1 MASTINH
8 SQAFLL
14 RIPDVSYRKLTGI
27 LFLYDMKLL
36 WRPDKQNEPDF
47 TVDHIDI
54 KLQKISSVNTKR
66 VKLQLVLDNENSPTF
81 YFNSTQALE
90 QRNNL
95 KDRLQELISG
105 AKSQQDDYN
114 AKIRKLQDDSSLLRL
129 YNELVAS
136 NNPILRAE
144 EFWTIHSDS
153 LRFDPPQDTGI
164 PTSLLTEL
172 QTGSDLEQQK
182 YTLTQETTQHIFRM
196 YPAVRKKHIELVP
209 DKISEENFWKNVLQS
224 LQFHGV
230 DNLTASNS
238 NFLEATKHDE
248 SHRLKNDIKRIKL
261 SNTGIIG
268 EDVDYIPLSS
278 EQVVQ
283 EQPRFTKPWIQRCN
297 YQNRM
302 IIGVNSMI
310 EDEMANTQQAS
321 ADYNKLNLTQ
331 NPIQSVKSD
340 FQKSF
345 SLPSLEDWRPNLT
358 DPVYPGV
365 ALQMLTDLSPGGSI
379 VQTAPPL
386 PTFSSPAMKTDLV
399 NLYRSCTEL
408 LRHLWS
414 CFPVTNPAVENKLN
428 RIVASLK
435 NFQLTHLRPFVD
447 KYGATGEQVT
457 SQLTLSI
464 SMGLKKYEIWAKKKK
479 GPQNKSHFKK
489 H

>member
-1 MASTINH
+1 MAIAINH
-8 SQAFLL
+8 SQSFLL
-14 RIPDVSYRKLTGI
+14 RIPEVSYRKLNGI

-36 WRPDKQNEPDF
+36 WKPDNSSEREF
-47 TVDHIDI
+47 TVDYIDI
-54 KLQKISSVNTKR
+54 QIQKISSANTKK

-81 YFNSTQALE
+81 YFNSVQALE

-105 AKSQQDDYN
+105 AKSQQVDYN
-114 AKIRKLQDDSSLLRL
+114 AKIRKLKDDSSLLRL

-136 NNPILRAE
+136 SNPILKAE

-153 LRFDPPQDTGI
+153 LRFEPPQDTGI

-172 QTGSDLEQQK
+172 QTGSEVEQLK
-182 YTLTQETTQHIFRM
+182 FTLTQETTQHIFRM

-209 DKISEENFWKNVLQS
+209 DKIGEENFWKNVLQS
-224 LQFHGV
+224 LQFHGI
-230 DNLTASNS
+230 DNLTASSS

-268 EDVDYIPLSS
+268 EDADYIPLSS

-302 IIGVNSMI
+302 IVGINSMNESEI
-310 EDEMANTQQAS
+310 SKTSVAQ

-331 NPIQSVKSD
+331 NPIQSVTSD

-365 ALQMLTDLSPGGSI
+365 ALQMLTELSPGGSI
-379 VQTAPPL
+379 VQTVSPL
-386 PTFSSPAMKTDLV
+386 PSFSSPAMKTDLV

-414 CFPVTNPAVENKLN
+414 CFPVTNPAVENKLS
-428 RIVASLK
+428 RIITSLK
-435 NFQLTHLRPFVD
+435 SFQFTHLKPFVD
-447 KYGATGEQVT
+447 KYGATGEQLT

-479 GPQNKSHFKK
+479 GPQNRTHFKK

>member
-1 MASTINH
+1 MASATNH
-8 SQAFLL
+8 SQPFLL
-14 RIPDVSYRKLTGI
+14 RIPEVSYRKLSGT
-27 LFLYDMKLL
+27 LFLYDTKLL
-36 WRPDKQNEPDF
+36 WRPENNNEPDF
-47 TVDHIDI
+47 TVDCIDI
-54 KLQKISSVNTKR
+54 QIQKISSANTKK

-81 YFNSTQALE
+81 YFNSSQALE

-105 AKSQQDDYN
+105 AKSQQLDYN
-114 AKIRKLQDDSSLLRL
+114 AKIRKLKDDSSLLRL

-136 NNPILRAE
+136 SNPILKAE

-172 QTGSDLEQQK
+172 QTGSEVEQQK
-182 YTLTQETTQHIFRM
+182 YTLTQETTQHIFKM

-209 DKISEENFWKNVLQS
+209 DIINEENFWKNVLQS
-224 LQFHGV
+224 LQFHGI

-268 EDVDYIPLSS
+268 EDADYIPLSS
-278 EQVVQ
+278 EQIVQ

-310 EDEMANTQQAS
+310 ENEMDNTPVT

-345 SLPSLEDWRPNLT
+345 SLPSLEDWKPNLT
-358 DPVYPGV
+358 DPLYPGV

-379 VQTAPPL
+379 VQTVSPL
-386 PTFSSPAMKTDLV
+386 PTFSSQAMKADLV

-414 CFPVTNPAVENKLN
+414 CFPVTNSAVENKLN
-428 RIVASLK
+428 RIITSLK
-435 NFQLTHLRPFVD
+435 NFQLTHLKPFVD
-447 KYGATGEQVT
+447 KYGVTGEQVT

-479 GPQNKSHFKK
+479 GPQNRTHFKK